1 MHRGSVSASQTL
13 PFFNIRKKSF
23 PNIYVMKGYENEKK
37 KDHFFLGQKETLGLL
52 SLRRDKHRKQRNYH
66 SIF

>member
-1 MHRGSVSASQTL
+1 MHRGSVSASQTFL
-13 PFFNIRKKSF
+13 LQHQKFF
-23 PNIYVMKGYENEKK
+23 PDIYVMKEYENEKK

-52 SLRRDKHRKQRNYH
+52 SLRRDKYRKQRNYH